1 VRELH
6 PGDVLAGYRIDAV
19 AGRGGMGVV
28 YRATHLRLER
38 ADGLKVIAPE
48 LADEPEFRSRF
59 EREWRVAAQIDH
71 PNVIPIYSA
80 GEENGLLYIAMRFV
94 EGTDVRAVLVRE
106 GRIEPR
112 RAARIVD
119 AVAAALDA
127 AHERGLV
134 HRDVKPANVLLARQR
149 EREHVYLTDFGLT
162 KMLSSAQGE
171 TKTGMFVGTIDYV
184 SPEQVLGGPLDARSD
199 IYSLGC
205 MLFHML
211 TGRVPYPV
219 DFEAAKLVA
228 HTRDP
233 VPSVLSVAPDLPSQ
247 FDAVVRRAMAKH
259 PDQRYLSAGDLG
271 RAALAAAE
279 GRTVT
284 RAQTS
289 VARGAAA
296 PAAVSSAYATPTTES
311 ATVLDASPQPGT
323 DGQPSERPVQP
334 LAAADPTEQAAAPPA
349 AAPPAAPTSLPP
361 AATSEPP
368 AGAPPAP
375 TESAPT
381 ARHSTPRWLPA
392 AVAGAV
398 IAVIAVVLVIALGG
412 SSSHRTAPP
421 VTSPVS
427 APQANTS
434 TTTTAGTASISQ
446 GAGSR
451 GLAPASPLT
460 TQNTTGAINLGQT
473 ATFALTDKGAGGPL
487 VSVRAVSV
495 NNNPVDQDSFLQQS
509 QAPAGS
515 KLVAVVFEV
524 QSAVAADDVTT
535 FLTFG
540 GSDSSAGNA
549 NPDTIVAGPDCVFHN
564 QTAGGPP
571 LTAGQLL
578 KFCLLY
584 AVSPGGHLAQVT
596 ASPFG
601 TPQNLGIATATWNL
615 P

>member
-1 VRELH
+1 MRELH

-412 SSSHRTAPP
+412 SSSHPTAPP